1 MVDGREQS
9 LGSARV
15 LSNVRCFEQA
25 RYNCNA
31 KCTSSDDLFEIV
43 DFNSANAK
51 DRKSHVPMHALNL
64 LQPDRLIIRF
74 DWRGEN
80 RTEDN
85 VIGPFVARRQCLHAV
100 VSGFPYA

>member
-1 MVDGREQS
+1 MVAGREQS
-9 LGSARV
+9 LGSACV
-15 LSNVRCFEQA
+15 LSNVRRFEQA

-51 DRKSHVPMHALNL
+51 DWKSHVPMHALNL

-74 DWRGEN
+74 GWRGEN
-80 RTEDN
+80 RTEAN
-85 VIGPFVARRQCLHAV
+85 VIGAFVLRRHRLLD
-100 VSGFPYA
+100 